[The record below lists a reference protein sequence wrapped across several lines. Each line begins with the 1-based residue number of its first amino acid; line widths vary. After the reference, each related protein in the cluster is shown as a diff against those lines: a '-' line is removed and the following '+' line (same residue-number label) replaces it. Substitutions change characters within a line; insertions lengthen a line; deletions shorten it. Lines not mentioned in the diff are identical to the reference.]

1 LIQESK
7 RHLAGLERNVKRNY
21 LFLGLSYVNLTQG
34 LWMIWLTLRGYS
46 LWELGILEGL
56 FHLTGFLMEIPTGLV
71 ADLRGRKASRFW
83 GRVFFFFSLITLYYG
98 KDFPVQA
105 LGFVLCALG
114 YNLESGAGEALLYD
128 SLKQTG
134 SENRY
139 KKIAGINNFLF
150 EAGAIAS
157 FLAGGFC
164 AHRLGYRWVF
174 FPAFLLAFLSLLVVP
189 FFEEPSLAREE
200 RDRLRSLGGFR
211 ALAEQ
216 TAASIRTVKKTP
228 AIAFLILFTE
238 LIMMFITSLYF
249 YLQTF
254 WKGEGKNEFT
264 IGLILAGA
272 SLLSALS
279 GLRAEAMERKIGP
292 DRILTLFPLLLVICL
307 WGIGFTPWKPVFYGL
322 TGIIEGMLYVAIQ
335 DYLNR
340 MIPSERRATI
350 LSFQSMAFSLY
361 MIAVFPLIGFI
372 GSRYSLETAFKGVA
386 LAGSALYILYRATM
400 KAPGRK
406 PPVIPG

>member
-1 LIQESK
+1 MRQENNFSH
-7 RHLAGLERNVKRNY
+7 RENLLRNVKRNY

-34 LWMIWLTLRGYS
+34 LWMIWLTLQGYS

-71 ADLRGRKASRFW
+71 ADLRSRKSSRFW
-83 GRVFFFFSLITLYYG
+83 GRVFFFLSLIILYYG
-98 KDFPVQA
+98 RNFPVQA
-105 LGFVLCALG
+105 LGFVFCALG

-128 SLKQTG
+128 SLKETG
-134 SENRY
+134 SEKRY

-150 EAGAIAS
+150 EAGAIVS

-164 AHRLGYRWVF
+164 AHRLGYEWVF

-189 FFEEPSLAREE
+189 FFEEPALTREE

-216 TAASIRTVKKTP
+216 TGASIRTVRETP

-249 YLQTF
+249 YLQTY

-279 GLRAEAMERKIGP
+279 GLRAEAMEKKIGP

-307 WGIGFTPWKPVFYGL
+307 WGIGFTPLKPVFYGL

-372 GSRYSLETAFKGVA
+372 GTRFSLEIAFKGVA
-386 LAGSALYILYRATM
+386 VTGALLYIIYRITG
-400 KAPGRK
+400 KVRK